1 MQYSGL
7 ILSLA
12 VLDPR
17 VGHTMDVGAYSLHL
31 SLSSVIL
38 TDSSVESPDHV
49 LMLYYF
55 DQLSTVLAELCFSC
69 VR

>member
-1 MQYSGL
+1 
-7 ILSLA
+7 
-12 VLDPR
+12 
-17 VGHTMDVGAYSLHL
+17 MDVGAYSLHL

-38 TDSSVESPDHV
+38 IDSSVESPDHV

-55 DQLSTVLAELCFSC
+55 DQLSTVLAELCFNC